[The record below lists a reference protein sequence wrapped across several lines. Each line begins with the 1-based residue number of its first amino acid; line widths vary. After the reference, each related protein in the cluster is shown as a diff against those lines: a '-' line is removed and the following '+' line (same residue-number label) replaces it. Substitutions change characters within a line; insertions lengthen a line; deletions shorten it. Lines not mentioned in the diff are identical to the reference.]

1 MDIAGAK
8 ALKERIDRQQKLR
21 HVCKIHTIKDGKTV
35 CVYCG
40 KEMEL

>member
-8 ALKERIDRQQKLR
+8 ALKERIDRQQVLG
-21 HVCKIHTIKDGKTV
+21 HVCKIYRIVDGKTV